1 LDGKEK
7 ASSRSQKLPKSSRL
21 KKKSDFKFAS
31 FKRVKTKHFLLV
43 IALNG
48 KGRLGVS
55 LSKRILKTS
64 VARNRVRRLLR
75 EAFRQNPESFQ
86 GLDVNVLGLGPLT
99 SASKTLNYLEVEREI
114 LKALSSMKGREIDN
128 EQDF

>member
-1 LDGKEK
+1 M
-7 ASSRSQKLPKSSRL
+7 
-21 KKKSDFKFAS
+21 
-31 FKRVKTKHFLLV
+31 LV

>member
-1 LDGKEK
+1 
-7 ASSRSQKLPKSSRL
+7 
-21 KKKSDFKFAS
+21 
-31 FKRVKTKHFLLV
+31 LLV